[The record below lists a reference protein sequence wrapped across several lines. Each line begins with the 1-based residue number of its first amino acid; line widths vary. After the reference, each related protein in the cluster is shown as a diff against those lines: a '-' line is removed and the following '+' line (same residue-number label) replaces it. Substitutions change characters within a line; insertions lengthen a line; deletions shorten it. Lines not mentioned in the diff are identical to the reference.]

1 MKRVVIF
8 ILLLALALPIFSLS
22 FNSSL
27 LEVGG
32 GGSLLSSGKKDG
44 YLMGFFPL
52 EARYRYLLRSP
63 EAMDELGLSLAL
75 DFSSGL
81 KERMLKI
88 DPDSGEEVS
97 VYSSLSSSFYQV
109 QYIYFDL
116 SLREGLVRE
125 SFMDEDVVSLYLS
138 LNGRFEN
145 AYERF
150 EWLSNPKA
158 VESTFYGQD
167 NKERFSDYSYVPEL
181 KIAGPRDMRMLSD
194 FGVSIGAAL
203 NWKMETEMTKDGVSA
218 DIALSYYPSFLRS
231 ERDHSYF
238 LLSLDAS
245 VALTLLELPQM
256 SFGPSRGL
264 DALSVYVESEID
276 FRGAFGGDI
285 PQLSIERAV
294 WGSESY
300 PSSMVLGNRTEL
312 VVKGYQ
318 ITEDLYPSLI
328 LFSDVA
334 FSFGGGINGSKVSG
348 GITGSIGGRVEMN
361 FFSIVKAYGEAG
373 YVYKDL
379 YDRNPGFRYAL
390 GVKVSV

>member
-1 MKRVVIF
+1 MKRALIF

-32 GGSLLSSGKKDG
+32 GGSLLSSGKKYG

-125 SFMDEDVVSLYLS
+125 SFMDEDIVSLYLS

-158 VESTFYGQD
+158 VEATFYGQD
-167 NKERFSDYSYVPEL
+167 NK
-181 KIAGPRDMRMLSD
+181 
-194 FGVSIGAAL
+194 
-203 NWKMETEMTKDGVSA
+203 
-218 DIALSYYPSFLRS
+218 
-231 ERDHSYF
+231 
-238 LLSLDAS
+238 
-245 VALTLLELPQM
+245 
-256 SFGPSRGL
+256 
-264 DALSVYVESEID
+264 
-276 FRGAFGGDI
+276 
-285 PQLSIERAV
+285 
-294 WGSESY
+294 
-300 PSSMVLGNRTEL
+300 
-312 VVKGYQ
+312 
-318 ITEDLYPSLI
+318 
-328 LFSDVA
+328 
-334 FSFGGGINGSKVSG
+334 
-348 GITGSIGGRVEMN
+348 
-361 FFSIVKAYGEAG
+361 
-373 YVYKDL
+373 
-379 YDRNPGFRYAL
+379 
-390 GVKVSV
+390 